1 MTQAGFGRSPF
12 PKTLQPGVRAIGA
25 VLVFAFA
32 LGGCADMPDA
42 LNPAE
47 WFKSVERVFTGDG
60 VEDDADETE
69 SRLTA
74 ERDRPAPGAD
84 RPFPNLATTPERPS
98 PSSRAERQTV
108 VEGLVADR
116 ERAQYSSEVIRRQG
130 EPTET
135 LQRTGSAAPPPPPPP
150 PITAPRPPVEVAK
163 APAPA
168 ATPPAPAATPP
179 APAAAPPA
187 PAAAPPAPRRP
198 PQTAASSLAAP
209 GGVQETYRARLAQ
222 RLPTAEAEAAP
233 PANALAPEA
242 FGAFETVVVS
252 SAGVQLGLGAR
263 ARVQPSLPPS
273 AAAEAGR
280 VAGAAPTAT
289 AGMRKV
295 ATIQFANGSAGLS
308 DRAMRVLRQVSRL
321 YGQDDNIS
329 VRIVGHASSRTHTMD
344 AVRHA
349 MVNFRISADRAESV
363 AFALERTGVSRD
375 RMTILARSDSEP
387 LYFEFMPSGESGNRR
402 AEIYFMN

>member
-12 PKTLQPGVRAIGA
+12 PKTLQPGIRAIGA

-32 LGGCADMPDA
+32 LGGCADMPYA

-47 WFKSVERVFTGDG
+47 WFKSVEKVFTGDG

-74 ERDRPAPGAD
+74 ERDQPAPGAD
-84 RPFPNLATTPERPS
+84 RPFPSLATTPERPS

-135 LQRTGSAAPPPPPPP
+135 LQRTGSAGPPPPPPP
-150 PITAPRPPVEVAK
+150 PITAPRPSVEVAK
-163 APAPA
+163 
-168 ATPPAPAATPP
+168 

-198 PQTAASSLAAP
+198 PQTDASSLAAP

-222 RLPTAEAEAAP
+222 RLPTAEAGAAP
-233 PANALAPEA
+233 PANALALEA

-263 ARVQPSLPPS
+263 ARVQSPLPPS

-280 VAGAAPTAT
+280 VAGAAPTAM

-321 YGQDDNIS
+321 YGQDDGIS
-329 VRIVGHASSRTHTMD
+329 VRIVGHASSRTPTMD

-363 AFALERTGVSRD
+363 AFALEQTGVSRD